1 VTSAASPSSAGGDGR
16 PAARRLFFGTA
27 GVPHSADGDSTVKGI
42 ERVAALGLDCLEI
55 EAVRGVKL
63 GDDTARLIKERAE
76 RYGIK
81 LSLHAPYYINLL
93 SPEEGKRLASQKY
106 LLSAVRTAQL
116 CGARS
121 VVFHAGYYKQLSAE
135 ESYHQVKKAV
145 AEILSVLKS
154 ERNTVRLR
162 IETMGRLKQ
171 FGTLEEVLFLC
182 RELEGLAP
190 CLDFSH
196 IHAREGRFNSFPEFD
211 RILRKLGRKLG
222 PGALKDVHFHVAGV
236 DYGRIGEIKHL
247 DLRDSNFRYDEWI
260 EALKENAVAGL
271 VICESPNLEKDALLL
286 KKLYGSQR

>member
-1 VTSAASPSSAGGDGR
+1 MTSPANPSSTS
-16 PAARRLFFGTA
+16 PKRLLFGTA

-55 EAVRGVKL
+55 EAVRGVHM
-63 GDDTARLIKERAE
+63 GEDTARQVRERAE
-76 RYGIK
+76 ARGIR

-106 LLSAVRTAQL
+106 IITSVRVAGL

-121 VVFHAGYYKQLSAE
+121 VVFHAGYYRQLGPQEA
-135 ESYHQVKKAV
+135 YGLVKKAM

-154 ERNTVRLR
+154 ERNTVTLR
-162 IETMGRLKQ
+162 IETMGRPKQ

-182 RELEGLAP
+182 RDLEGLAP

-196 IHAREGRFNSFPEFD
+196 IHAREGRVNSFPEFD

-222 PGALKDVHFHVAGV
+222 PAALKDVHFHIAGV

-247 DLRDSNFRYDEWI
+247 DLKESDFQYDEWI
-260 EALKENAVAGL
+260 EALKENNVSGT
-271 VICESPNLEKDALLL
+271 VICESPNLEADAMML
-286 KKLYGSQR
+286 KKLYGSKQ

>member
-1 VTSAASPSSAGGDGR
+1 MTSPANPSSTS
-16 PAARRLFFGTA
+16 PKRLLFGTA

-55 EAVRGVKL
+55 EAVRGVHM
-63 GDDTARLIKERAE
+63 GEDTARQVRERAE
-76 RYGIK
+76 ARGIR

-106 LLSAVRTAQL
+106 IITSVRVAGL

-121 VVFHAGYYKQLSAE
+121 VVFHAGYYRQLGPQEA
-135 ESYHQVKKAV
+135 YGLVKKAV

-154 ERNTVRLR
+154 ERNTVTLR
-162 IETMGRLKQ
+162 IETMGRPKQ

-182 RELEGLAP
+182 RDLEGLAP

-196 IHAREGRFNSFPEFD
+196 IHAREGRVNSFPEFD

-222 PGALKDVHFHVAGV
+222 PAALKDVHFHIAGV

-247 DLRDSNFRYDEWI
+247 DLKESDFQYDEWI
-260 EALKENAVAGL
+260 EALKENNVSGT
-271 VICESPNLEKDALLL
+271 VICESPNLEADAMML
-286 KKLYGSQR
+286 KKLYGSKQ

>member
-1 VTSAASPSSAGGDGR
+1 VTSPASPSQCSDGH
-16 PAARRLFFGTA
+16 PSPKRLLFGTA

-55 EAVRGVKL
+55 EAVRGVRM
-63 GDDTARLIKERAE
+63 GEDTARQIKERAE
-76 RYGIK
+76 ARGIR

-106 LLSAVRTAQL
+106 LLSAVRTARL

-121 VVFHAGYYKQLSAE
+121 VVFHAGYYRQLGPQEA
-135 ESYHQVKKAV
+135 YALVRKAV

-154 ERNTVRLR
+154 ERNSVTLR
-162 IETMGRLKQ
+162 IETMGRPKQ

-196 IHAREGRFNSFPEFD
+196 IHAREGRVNSFPEFD

-222 PGALKDVHFHVAGV
+222 PGALKDVHFHIAGV

-247 DLRDSNFRYDEWI
+247 DLKESNFRYDEWI
-260 EALKENAVAGL
+260 EALKENNIAGL
-271 VICESPNLEKDALLL
+271 VICESPNLEADALML
-286 KKLYGSQR
+286 KKLYGSKR

>member
-1 VTSAASPSSAGGDGR
+1 MTSSADPSSTS
-16 PAARRLFFGTA
+16 PQRLLFGTA

-63 GDDTARLIKERAE
+63 GEDTARQIKERAE
-76 RYGIK
+76 RHGIK

-106 LLSAVRTAQL
+106 IITSVRVAGL

-121 VVFHAGYYKQLSAE
+121 VVFHAGYYRQLGPQEA
-135 ESYHQVKKAV
+135 YGLVKKAL

-154 ERNTVRLR
+154 ERNTVTLR
-162 IETMGRLKQ
+162 IETMGRPKQ

-182 RELEGLAP
+182 RDLEGLAP

-196 IHAREGRFNSFPEFD
+196 IHAREGRVNSFPEFD

-222 PGALKDVHFHVAGV
+222 PAALKDVHFHIAGV

-247 DLRDSNFRYDEWI
+247 DLKESNFRYDEWI
-260 EALKENAVAGL
+260 EALKENTVSGT
-271 VICESPNLEKDALLL
+271 VICESPNLEADAMML
-286 KKLYGSQR
+286 KKLYGSKR